1 VSAQATRKDFLD
13 ALFHT
18 YSKVQS
24 GFVMVKSLNRLETK
38 VSTRY
43 FPNVESLG
51 REQYPGDH
59 NVFLGLSP
67 RDKMKPGKEH
77 IKHVTCLWAG
87 LDIGP
92 EGYSGKE
99 KHFSGER
106 VALVALKSFPL
117 PPSIIVRSGI
127 GMHLYWLLRNVTE
140 VTDVQAVEGHLR
152 RISDYFQCRSEVG
165 IDATLRMPDTH
176 NNKSPASSPRCYVEY
191 LDASVRY
198 DLEDFEGLDL
208 RIIIPSKRPPK
219 IPIMPPP
226 RPSRVR
232 VIREPVEN
240 PDQVAEPAEAETEI
254 PLPHGVSFASSED
267 ESPRPIPEAK
277 IDRLSPEEMEKLVDH
292 FLNGFSEQMLDKLVD
307 RIVEKLVERLTGPLS
322 RQ

>member
-1 VSAQATRKDFLD
+1 MSTQATRKDFLD

-18 YSKVQS
+18 YCKVQS

-43 FPNVESLG
+43 FPSVESLW

-77 IKHVTCLWAG
+77 IKHITCLWAG

-92 EGYSGKE
+92 DGYSGKE

-106 VALVALKSFPL
+106 VALVAVKSFPL
-117 PPSIIVRSGI
+117 HPSIIVRSGI
-127 GMHLYWLLRNVTE
+127 GMHLYWLLRDVTE
-140 VTDVQAVEGHLR
+140 VTDIQAVERHLR
-152 RISDYFQCRSEVG
+152 RISDYFQCKSEVG

-176 NNKSPASSPRCYVEY
+176 NNKSPADSPRCYVEY

-198 DLEDFEGLDL
+198 DLEEFEGLDL
-208 RIIIPSKRPPK
+208 RIIIPSKKPPK

-232 VIREPVEN
+232 VMREAVESF
-240 PDQVAEPAEAETEI
+240 DRVMEPAGAEAEI
-254 PLPHGVSFASSED
+254 PLPHGVSIPQSED
-267 ESPRPIPEAK
+267 DSPRPIPETNRE
-277 IDRLSPEEMEKLVDH
+277 RLSPEEMEKLVDQ
-292 FLNGFSEQMLDKLVD
+292 FLDSFSEQMLDKLVD
-307 RIVEKLVERLTGPLS
+307 RIVEKLVERLTGPLA
-322 RQ
+322 RR